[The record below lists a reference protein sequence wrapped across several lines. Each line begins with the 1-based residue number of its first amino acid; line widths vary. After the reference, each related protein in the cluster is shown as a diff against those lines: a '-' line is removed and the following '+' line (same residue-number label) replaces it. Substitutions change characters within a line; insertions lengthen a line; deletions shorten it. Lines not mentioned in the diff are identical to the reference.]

1 MMSFVIVH
9 GPDMANKNHPPH
21 DDSNDNSGV
30 ISILDIYDIICQLL
44 DVQEVPKSAGGNAK
58 RASLLLRP
66 SEPKVVK
73 VLRNWMSYALL
84 PENVPIT
91 S

>member
-21 DDSNDNSGV
+21 DDSNDNSKD
-30 ISILDIYDIICQLL
+30 ISVLDIYDTICQLL
-44 DVQEVPKSAGGNAK
+44 NVEVPKSAGGNAK

-84 PENVPIT
+84 PENIPVT